1 MNCVVLTQPSRLSRS
16 SKPRSKQAR
25 TLPVSALYSFNMNHK
40 KSITDS
46 TSQYSFQ
53 TFAGHTQAINTVAEM
68 CAQSI
73 AHDLCMNITID
84 VSLVSQLKLLVMK
97 ACGDLALF
105 IRMQPIAR
113 TTKMKISLSLTKSAV
128 DMIIHAV
135 ICSLPS
141 AEFGCITK
149 A

>member
-1 MNCVVLTQPSRLSRS
+1 MNCVALTHPSRLSRS
-16 SKPRSKQAR
+16 FKPQSKLAR
-25 TLPVSALYSFNMNHK
+25 TLPVSALYLSSTIHK
-40 KSITDS
+40 KSITAS
-46 TSQYSFQ
+46 AHHYSFQ
-53 TFAGHTQAINTVAEM
+53 AAAYNPKPIRTVAEM
-68 CAQSI
+68 PTQSL
-73 AHDLCMNITID
+73 AHDLFMNITID
-84 VSLVSQLKLLVMK
+84 VSLVSQLKLLVIK

-113 TTKMKISLSLTKSAV
+113 TTKMKISFNLSKSAV
-128 DMIIHAV
+128 DMMMHAV